1 MQHHFIL
8 TFLRRPTRR
17 YHTHNAAATATST
30 STSTSSVV
38 TSINWVRD
46 RALDHA
52 VEKERDLKPM
62 INLKNLLISEPS
74 KSLPISIISDKR
86 SSLGIPIRPM
96 DFIRKYPSV
105 FQEFLPGGLGIHPHV
120 KLTPETLT
128 LDAEERVLFDS
139 EIQKQ
144 DAANRLLKLLMIA
157 RINKLPISVIDCLK
171 WDLGLPNDYT
181 ESVVPRFPDYFQVTG
196 NGDELELVC
205 WSDDVA
211 VSVMEKNKMGSFP
224 MQYSRGFE
232 VDKKFKKWVD
242 GWQKLPY
249 VSPYKNAMD
258 LQANSDESDK
268 WIVGVLHEVLHLLV
282 PKRTEKENLLFLGE
296 YLGVRSR
303 FKRALLQHPGIFYVS
318 SKLNTH
324 TVVLREGYKRDLLVS
339 KVQHPLMSLRSKYIH
354 FMNMVTEN
362 KSKNAHQV
370 VGSKKEKT
378 ATQDSNE
385 GEDNESECVTDSESE
400 QEGDEKVASL
410 SDSEPEGLRMD
421 DDMEGEELV
430 VDGRTPT
437 KKRAFEGEVQKGRRL
452 NPKDSPRRNTPNAR
466 SSEND
471 GRRRG
476 GRKSRKNTFDEK
488 TNSETN
494 QTFDRRGRGIS
505 RKSSETHQTF
515 DRRGGGI
522 SRKNSETNQM
532 SDGRGRGIS
541 RKNMFDENMNSETN
555 QTSDRRGGG
564 ISRKNSDT
572 NQTFG
577 RRGGGISRKNSETNQ
592 TFGRRGGGISRENMF
607 DKKMDSDTNKTSER
621 RGITRERNPP
631 IFLRTES
638 PGARKARGRS
648 SQRPSGSRT
657 RESRS

>member
-17 YHTHNAAATATST
+17 YHTHNAAATA
-30 STSTSSVV
+30 TSSVV

-171 WDLGLPNDYT
+171 WDLGLPNDYA
-181 ESVVPRFPDYFQVTG
+181 ESVVPQFPDYFQVTG

-205 WSDDVA
+205 WSDEVA

-339 KVQHPLMSLRSKYIH
+339 KVQHPLMVLRSKYIH

-362 KSKNAHQV
+362 KSKNTQQV

-378 ATQDSNE
+378 VTQDSNE
-385 GEDNESECVTDSESE
+385 GEENESECVTDSESE

-410 SDSEPEGLRMD
+410 SDSEAESVTDGDSED

-437 KKRAFEGEVQKGRRL
+437 KKREFEGEVQKGRRL

-488 TNSETN
+488 TNSEAN
-494 QTFDRRGRGIS
+494 QMFDRRGRGIS
-505 RKSSETHQTF
+505 RKSSETNQTFDRRGGGLSRKNMFDEKTNSETIQTFDRRGRGISRKNSETNQTF

-522 SRKNSETNQM
+522 SRKNAFDEKTNQKPI
-532 SDGRGRGIS
+532 GRLVEEG
-541 RKNMFDENMNSETN
+541 EE
-555 QTSDRRGGG
+555 
-564 ISRKNSDT
+564 
-572 NQTFG
+572 
-577 RRGGGISRKNSETNQ
+577 
-592 TFGRRGGGISRENMF
+592 
-607 DKKMDSDTNKTSER
+607 
-621 RGITRERNPP
+621 
-631 IFLRTES
+631 
-638 PGARKARGRS
+638 
-648 SQRPSGSRT
+648 
-657 RESRS
+657 